1 MYKEIKTVTTG
12 ATEQAVTFTDEHS
25 YVYAKNIGDT
35 DVYLSALSGIVAGA
49 DDVALCAAGD
59 TAQICPV
66 GKTIYVLGASTIEFH
81 ATNTD
86 NSPFKSAGKGGGSGD
101 GSTKYIGTTTT
112 ALSNGST
119 TNPITVNGESYTAQ
133 FGDIAVYNYTEFIFD
148 GTAWGEFGRQY
159 DSTPTSGSAN
169 AVTSAGIYELIHQ
182 GTGLGSVRIRNGTTA
197 SGDYST
203 AMGTDTT
210 ASGFGA
216 TAMGISTTASG
227 TRSTAMGGIT
237 TASGNYATAMGGL
250 TTASGACATAM
261 GEKTIAD
268 QACMTAMGKYNSPS
282 TGDLFNIGNG
292 TSDNARS
299 NIVEVSSTYLNVN
312 GAIKANGVAIPTAV
326 SLAYTAE
333 TEALTLT
340 VS

>member
-1 MYKEIKTVTTG
+1 M
-12 ATEQAVTFTDEHS
+12 
-25 YVYAKNIGDT
+25 
-35 DVYLSALSGIVAGA
+35 
-49 DDVALCAAGD
+49 
-59 TAQICPV
+59 
-66 GKTIYVLGASTIEFH
+66 
-81 ATNTD
+81 
-86 NSPFKSAGKGGGSGD
+86 
-101 GSTKYIGTTTT
+101 
-112 ALSNGST
+112 
-119 TNPITVNGESYTAQ
+119 VNGESYTAQ

-159 DSTPTSGSAN
+159 DSTPTNGSAN

-182 GTGLGSVRIRNGTTA
+182 GTGLGSVMIGSGTTT

-203 AMGTDTT
+203 TMGSYTT
-210 ASGFGA
+210 ASGVGA

-227 TRSTAMGGIT
+227 TRSTAMGGYN
-237 TASGNYATAMGGL
+237 TASGNYATAMGGM

-261 GEKTIAD
+261 GENTIAD
-268 QACMTAMGKYNSPS
+268 QACMTAMGTYNSPRS
-282 TGDLFNIGNG
+282 GDLFNIGNG
-292 TSDNARS
+292 TDENNRS

-326 SLAYTAE
+326 ALTYTAE